1 MIGEIC
7 KVTVLVGSYCSATWA
22 TCTVLVQT
30 QARQGTHD
38 RPGKDRAGV
47 DRGHNVM
54 MASPADTVT
63 SAVATPTFVGCCGR
77 TPWINWYPSVRQNN
91 IPYWYS
97 IYGRIIFRT
106 GTSIHFD
113 CHDYCGS
120 HVEANPGLVAPCPG
134 GAVCARSVGTID
146 GRPQPVR

>member
-54 MASPADTVT
+54 MASPPDAVTFADKHRGSTGIR
-63 SAVATPTFVGCCGR
+63 A
-77 TPWINWYPSVRQNN
+77 
-91 IPYWYS
+91 
-97 IYGRIIFRT
+97 YGKIIFRT
-106 GTSIHFD
+106 GTA
-113 CHDYCGS
+113 YT
-120 HVEANPGLVAPCPG
+120 AK
-134 GAVCARSVGTID
+134 
-146 GRPQPVR
+146 